1 MSNGDFITSLY
12 PYASRVSSMTGLDPR
27 LILAQAALETGWGR
41 SAPGQNYFGIKG
53 GGGDGLLTTEY
64 VNGRPVQV
72 REPFRS
78 YESPEQS
85 FLDYA
90 NLMMR
95 PRYEGVRG
103 AGSLEAQAE
112 ALQAA
117 GYATDPEYAAKL
129 IQIASNIP
137 QSDGRAVAD
146 RAMVMLGRT
155 QPRQAGAVN
164 MDNLLGFSP
173 VNDQPAMR
181 PAVQPA
187 PQGGGLGAFFRDPAM
202 LENLAL
208 AFNTMRLTPDPA
220 LAQLIQG
227 RQERRET
234 KATRN
239 RTVEFLRQRGRN
251 DLADAVESGAID
263 AQTAAAQVL
272 TPTQPTKGIAVGERI
287 IDPVTGRVI
296 YEPTG
301 VSAVKP
307 EDIANARKEFTALP
321 AVKTFA
327 DQTSSYGRIISSVE
341 DPSPAGDL
349 ALIFNFM
356 KVLDPGSVVREGE
369 FATAANAGGVD
380 ERVRG
385 LYNRVISGERLTPEQ
400 RADFADRAT
409 RLYSGAQQQYQ
420 KLADQYGSFA
430 RAAGLPVEQVIPDF
444 GYSGGLY
451 EKPLEFRRPPP
462 PTGVTEQDW
471 ALAWSN
477 MTDEE
482 RRQFLDRGDR

>member
-137 QSDGRAVAD
+137 QSGGRAVAD
-146 RAMVMLGRT
+146 RAMMMLGRT

-181 PAVQPA
+181 Q
-187 PQGGGLGAFFRDPAM
+187 
-202 LENLAL
+202 
-208 AFNTMRLTPDPA
+208 
-220 LAQLIQG
+220 IG
-227 RQERRET
+227 RASCR
-234 KATRN
+234 
-239 RTVEFLRQRGRN
+239 
-251 DLADAVESGAID
+251 
-263 AQTAAAQVL
+263 
-272 TPTQPTKGIAVGERI
+272 
-287 IDPVTGRVI
+287 
-296 YEPTG
+296 
-301 VSAVKP
+301 
-307 EDIANARKEFTALP
+307 
-321 AVKTFA
+321 
-327 DQTSSYGRIISSVE
+327 
-341 DPSPAGDL
+341 
-349 ALIFNFM
+349 
-356 KVLDPGSVVREGE
+356 
-369 FATAANAGGVD
+369 
-380 ERVRG
+380 ERV
-385 LYNRVISGERLTPEQ
+385 
-400 RADFADRAT
+400 
-409 RLYSGAQQQYQ
+409 
-420 KLADQYGSFA
+420 
-430 RAAGLPVEQVIPDF
+430 
-444 GYSGGLY
+444 
-451 EKPLEFRRPPP
+451 
-462 PTGVTEQDW
+462 
-471 ALAWSN
+471 
-477 MTDEE
+477 
-482 RRQFLDRGDR
+482 